1 MANVGDYVDINVGY
15 EDVKV
20 ESTSYTT
27 TAWRVLSKD
36 TTAETVKL
44 ISTGHPLTF
53 LVPTGPNAQQSLV
66 ELKTIE
72 KGPITLQTASYVIG
86 YYANGFSTT
95 NIAGLFSSNTAVFD
109 GITLPVRADFT
120 GIEEDNN
127 VRKTGEDY
135 WLGETDGSEYGMW
148 AVSDKGKFLDR
159 NDYKWAILPIV
170 LLKSGVLVKD
180 GNGTAASSYRL
191 NGITY

>member
-109 GITLPVRADFT
+109 GITLPV
-120 GIEEDNN
+120 
-127 VRKTGEDY
+127 
-135 WLGETDGSEYGMW
+135 
-148 AVSDKGKFLDR
+148 
-159 NDYKWAILPIV
+159 
-170 LLKSGVLVKD
+170 
-180 GNGTAASSYRL
+180 
-191 NGITY
+191 